1 MDVNDSDLMLLHS
14 PTEAIENISMPLG
27 VVEFLNDTSVG
38 DVSTFTDLN
47 WSKTFDVSNTS
58 DWTENLLKE
67 VSFSETVKSRSF
79 SSALSEKIH
88 HFKRLC
94 TEVNRS
100 RLKCNKSKLIV
111 NVMDHIFNESSL
123 LPRDLKVKCADELR
137 YCELKRTLASSQ
149 KILTAINVDTVTE
162 TFQLSK
168 LETNLVQVA
177 VREAVTVKC
186 SELKSDNEV
195 ISEFLNYRPNSVSL
209 PRSILTEEEGLVLN
223 RIAELATTIESCG
236 QETESIARFIE
247 EVYATRVQ
255 KYRKLHKLEVDSLES
270 KTKLIALQIKNL
282 NYMIENSIMQQ
293 HEKVTE
299 AIDILHKDLRMSLD
313 EAEYALQKARTLKE
327 SYKSLRGT
335 RFEEILLEFKELRE
349 SLKHKSWAL
358 KQIKSTHS

>member
-27 VVEFLNDTSVG
+27 VVGNNIDFYIGYKNLYFSKSRLNEFLMFTEFLNDTSVG

-195 ISEFLNYRPNSVSL
+195 ISGNFKCFSYRLKFCKTFN
-209 PRSILTEEEGLVLN
+209 EGLKN
-223 RIAELATTIESCG
+223 NNSG
-236 QETESIARFIE
+236 H
-247 EVYATRVQ
+247 RV
-255 KYRKLHKLEVDSLES
+255 
-270 KTKLIALQIKNL
+270 
-282 NYMIENSIMQQ
+282 
-293 HEKVTE
+293 
-299 AIDILHKDLRMSLD
+299 
-313 EAEYALQKARTLKE
+313 
-327 SYKSLRGT
+327 
-335 RFEEILLEFKELRE
+335 
-349 SLKHKSWAL
+349 
-358 KQIKSTHS
+358 